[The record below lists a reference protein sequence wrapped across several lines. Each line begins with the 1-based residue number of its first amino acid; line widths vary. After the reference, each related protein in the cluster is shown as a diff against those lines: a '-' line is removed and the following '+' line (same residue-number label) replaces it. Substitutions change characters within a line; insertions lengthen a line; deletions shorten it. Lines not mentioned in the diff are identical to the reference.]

1 MAEIET
7 TRADIRALTGVHL
20 YHNYMSNC
28 SQRVSLALR
37 EKGVD
42 YTSHHIDLQRQE
54 NLTDAFVALNPNKV
68 VPVLVHDGRT
78 YVESNDI
85 IDYID
90 KAFEG
95 PRLIPDDPQIVALT
109 EALLSASAAL
119 QDTIKFLTYEFLMK
133 PISLKSARKNNAL
146 EAEEVDSDRHRFLTE
161 FLAPGGFTKDR
172 ITAEA
177 AALSAA
183 FDMLEHRLTD
193 MPWLSGA
200 TYGLADISWFPNLRR
215 AKMMRYPLERHP
227 ALAAWFERASKRAS
241 IKASILQTE
250 QLAPRMFMAAYSRYR
265 ALRGTSISAYLGAS
279 G

>member
-42 YTSHHIDLQRQE
+42 YVSHHIDLQRQE

-90 KAFEG
+90 KAFAG
-95 PRLIPDDPQIVALT
+95 PKLIPDDPLIVALT
-109 EALLSASAAL
+109 EELLSASAAL

-146 EAEEVDSDRHRFLTE
+146 EAEEVGSDRHQFLAE

-172 ITAEA
+172 ITTEV

-193 MPWLSGA
+193 TPWLSGA

-215 AKMMRYPLERHP
+215 AKMMRYPLERHT

-250 QLAPRMFMAAYSRYR
+250 QLAPRMFMAAYSGYR
-265 ALRGTSISAYLGAS
+265 GLRGTSISAYLGAS